1 MLVSFFAMNISDF
14 SYFIVIKLLKISN
27 LSKFL
32 KGYLMLKILNNDK
45 FTTAQNRHFLVSLK
59 TPILNTLPFRALL
72 FALCSFIMCACFAA
86 MLFDSKTRSGYRFSH
101 SSIHSLDEASLGM
114 RQSPRGLRQQ
124 LPTLGPSGR
133 QLRLNCCAKKRL
145 KNVLSQC
152 FMTSSEYSLVW
163 PSVWLNAF
171 FARKKIFEGRKPF
184 RRT

>member
-1 MLVSFFAMNISDF
+1 MKIVFLGCLVCGPARESQVMFQLRGRSGAGISQ
-14 SYFIVIKLLKISN
+14 
-27 LSKFL
+27 
-32 KGYLMLKILNNDK
+32 GGRHR
-45 FTTAQNRHFLVSLK
+45 NRHVIWLK
-59 TPILNTLPFRALL
+59 
-72 FALCSFIMCACFAA
+72 
-86 MLFDSKTRSGYRFSH
+86 KTRSGYRFSH

-152 FMTSSEYSLVW
+152 FMTSFEYSPVW

>member
-1 MLVSFFAMNISDF
+1 MPPHSLRPVGAK
-14 SYFIVIKLLKISN
+14 VKI
-27 LSKFL
+27 
-32 KGYLMLKILNNDK
+32 
-45 FTTAQNRHFLVSLK
+45 NRS
-59 TPILNTLPFRALL
+59 PILLPLQGVGVYALIPRAPAWAVNWLPFQGAPFRTL
-72 FALCSFIMCACFAA
+72 FVYHVR
-86 MLFDSKTRSGYRFSH
+86 MLRRHVVWLKKRRSGYRFSH

-152 FMTSSEYSLVW
+152 FMTSSEYSPVW

>member
-1 MLVSFFAMNISDF
+1 MRSMVSLSIILFRISKNQGGVPKEAKF
-14 SYFIVIKLLKISN
+14 KYEVGGGLFWGA
-27 LSKFL
+27 LSAALRGKARSCFNC
-32 KGYLMLKILNNDK
+32 GAARARG
-45 FTTAQNRHFLVSLK
+45 FPRGGGRHRNRHVVWLK
-59 TPILNTLPFRALL
+59 
-72 FALCSFIMCACFAA
+72 
-86 MLFDSKTRSGYRFSH
+86 KTRSGYRFSH

-152 FMTSSEYSLVW
+152 FMTSSEYSPVW